1 MTRALRLILGP
12 ALALCLTASIQ
23 AQGTP
28 VATRQVDFSA
38 FAGVTGIY
46 TGLSQGRNAA
56 VTVGIDLNLPEI
68 AHFRP
73 ALEVRATE
81 PFDHGSVDAQRSLL
95 AGLRVETRYGRLH
108 PYVDFLAGGGQI
120 TFVHPYVRYDSTIL
134 TTEGPSTV
142 LSPGAGLRY
151 DLTPH
156 FSLIADAQFQR
167 WNTAASLSGHLF
179 SKPLTLGL
187 TYTFAPHQRHPR

>member
-1 MTRALRLILGP
+1 MTRALSLI
-12 ALALCLTASIQ
+12 LALCLTASIR

-28 VATRQVDFSA
+28 AATRQIDFSA

-56 VTVGIDLNLPEI
+56 ITAGLDLNLAEI

-73 ALEVRATE
+73 ALEVRATS
-81 PFDHGSVDAQRSLL
+81 PFDNGSVDAQRSVL
-95 AGLRVETRYGRLH
+95 AGLRVETGFGRLH

-120 TFVHPYVRYDSTIL
+120 TFVHPYVRYDSIIL
-134 TTEGPSTV
+134 YAESASTV

-151 DLTPH
+151 DLTPR
-156 FSLIADAQFQR
+156 FSLIADGQFQR
-167 WNTAASLSGHLF
+167 WNTVASLSGHLF

-187 TYTFAPHQRHPR
+187 TYTLAPHQRHPR

>member
-1 MTRALRLILGP
+1 MTRALSLIL
-12 ALALCLTASIQ
+12 ALSLTAFAQ

-28 VATRQVDFSA
+28 AATRQVDFSV

-56 VTVGIDLNLPEI
+56 ITAGVDLNLPEI
-68 AHFRP
+68 YRLRP
-73 ALEVRATE
+73 ALEVRATY
-81 PFDHGSVDAQRSLL
+81 PFDRGSVDAQRGIL
-95 AGLRVETRYGRLH
+95 AGVRVETRYGRLH

-120 TFVHPYVRYDSTIL
+120 TFVRPYVRFDSIIL
-134 TTEGPSTV
+134 SSEGPSTV

-151 DLTPH
+151 DLTPR

-179 SKPLTLGL
+179 AKPLTLGL
-187 TYTFAPHQRHPR
+187 TYTLVPHQRHPR